1 MPTNIAKT
9 NSLLAWEDFRTVQ
22 AIVQAGSL
30 SGAARQLGV
39 SHATVFRRLNAI
51 EQRLGAALFERA
63 PGGYQATAAGEE
75 MAEVAARMEAEV
87 QTLERR
93 LVGRDL
99 QLAGRLRLTTTDSL
113 LSAVLTPILADFRR
127 QHPAIELEVVVP
139 SQTFNLSKREADLA
153 LRPAEHPP
161 ENLLGRRVG
170 LIRQAVYLSQ
180 ERAEQLAI
188 TPTNAVDYQALDWVG
203 PDDSMG
209 YRSLENWLQQ
219 QGLTQRCHYRTDTT
233 SAMHTAVRHGLGAA
247 VLPCYLAQADS
258 QLVRLGEPIKALS
271 TPLWLLSHPDLRHS
285 ARLRAL
291 VHHLA
296 EALRQHREI
305 GIA

>member
-9 NSLLAWEDFRTVQ
+9 NSLLAWDDFRTVQ
-22 AIVQAGSL
+22 AIAQAGSL

-87 QTLERR
+87 QALERR

-188 TPTNAVDYQALDWVG
+188 TPTTAMNFQALDWVG

-258 QLVRLGEPIKALS
+258 QLVRLGEPITALS

-296 EALRQHREI
+296 ETLRQHREI